1 MLLLAYW
8 SLIDENAPFE
18 VSLLY
23 FQPWKMHQS
32 KVAEFKFVPSQWA
45 KIQNSI
51 RKLLRNTNNNLV
63 FDMIT
68 FLKLHLIL
76 KKKSKIFWFWSLEW
90 LTFRMRLFIMDQ
102 SAPFRGCR
110 TGPSM
115 GLLHFPVLNWDRPCH
130 SVKIMGFRLW
140 QSWSCILL

>member
-51 RKLLRNTNNNLV
+51 RKLLGNTKYSIYNCLCYW
-63 FDMIT
+63 
-68 FLKLHLIL
+68 
-76 KKKSKIFWFWSLEW
+76 KKSKMFWFWSLKW
-90 LTFRMRLFIMDQ
+90 LTFRMTLFIMDQ

-110 TGPSM
+110 TGSSM
-115 GLLHFPVLNWDRPCH
+115 GLLHFPVLNWDRPCY